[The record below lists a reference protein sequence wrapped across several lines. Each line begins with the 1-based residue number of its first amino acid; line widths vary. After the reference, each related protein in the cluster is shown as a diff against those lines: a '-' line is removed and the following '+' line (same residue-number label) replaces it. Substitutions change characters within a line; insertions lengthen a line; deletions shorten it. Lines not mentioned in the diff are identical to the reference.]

1 MKSDEDEAFEQIEQA
16 QGWRKRQ
23 IANALDKKAEN
34 ARELGLTY
42 DDDTMCY
49 RGEVIEEVARAIERF
64 RGAFGDD
71 TVDSFAIFIRSLK

>member
-23 IANALDKKAEN
+23 IANKIQ
-34 ARELGLTY
+34 

-49 RGEVIEEVARAIERF
+49 RGDVIEEVARAIEKF
-64 RGAFGDD
+64 RGAFGND
-71 TVDSFAIFIRSLK
+71 TVDSFVIFIRSLK

>member
-1 MKSDEDEAFEQIEQA
+1 MMKTDEDEAFEQIEQA

-23 IANALDKKAEN
+23 IAN
-34 ARELGLTY
+34 RVQ

-49 RGEVIEEVARAIERF
+49 RGEVIEEVAQAIEKF

-71 TVDSFAIFIRSLK
+71 TVDSFAIFVRSLK

>member
-23 IANALDKKAEN
+23 IANKIQ
-34 ARELGLTY
+34 

-49 RGEVIEEVARAIERF
+49 RGEVIEEVARAIEKF
-64 RGAFGDD
+64 RGAFGND

>member
-1 MKSDEDEAFEQIEQA
+1 MKTDEDEAFEQIEQA

-23 IANALDKKAEN
+23 IAN
-34 ARELGLTY
+34 RVQ

-49 RGEVIEEVARAIERF
+49 RGEVIEEVAQAIEKF

-71 TVDSFAIFIRSLK
+71 TVDSFAIFVRSLK

>member
-23 IANALDKKAEN
+23 IANKIQ
-34 ARELGLTY
+34 

-49 RGEVIEEVARAIERF
+49 RGEVIEEVARAIEKV
-64 RGAFGDD
+64 RGAFGND